1 MSLSNQ
7 TFEFSLNRAFD
18 ILRNGATLGLLFD
31 IPLLS
36 LVPSMGWSEGNRRFH
51 TVFLDFIHA
60 SSNFSFLRNILM
72 RFASSKYIS
81 MKKILIFIILFSTLV
96 SCVETH
102 YSNSFESNNDIP
114 SNKGIYYWKTIF
126 KLNDYELDFLKRH
139 EIIRIYVK
147 MFDVALQ
154 NNSPDDTLSVI
165 PIATT
170 RFKSHIPEGIE
181 IVPTV
186 YITYEALS
194 HLKGKDREY
203 IESYVQRILT
213 RIDAMISYNEIQ
225 EVREVQFD
233 CDWTSNTSYAYHC
246 ICDYAKRNLNKS
258 GRKFSITLRLH
269 QMDLEKYRFPSADR
283 GVLMLYNTG
292 SFKNPNSTNSIL
304 NYNDAQPY
312 IRRHEVPF
320 PVDYAYPTYSWS
332 LLFRNNDFKCI
343 VKDIDLN
350 EQSLLQKTDYNR
362 YIVQKDTLIGKLQLR
377 KGDMIRHETS
387 EYKEIE
393 LVKSDLTRR
402 HDMKNSRQIIYH
414 LDSTNLSNFSDHEI
428 KYMLLAY

>member
-1 MSLSNQ
+1 MFPHYSRIFGTS
-7 TFEFSLNRAFD
+7 
-18 ILRNGATLGLLFD
+18 LGLLFD

-36 LVPSMGWSEGNRRFH
+36 LVSSMGWSEGNRRFH
-51 TVFLDFIHA
+51 TVCLDFIHA

-81 MKKILIFIILFSTLV
+81 MKKFLIFIILFSTLV

-102 YSNSFESNNDIP
+102 YPNPFESNNDIP

-126 KLNDYELDFLKRH
+126 KLNDYELDFLKKH
-139 EIIRIYVK
+139 EISRIYVK

-154 NNSPDDTLSVI
+154 NDSPDDTLSVI

-170 RFKSHIPEGIE
+170 RFESPIPEGIE

-203 IESYVQRILT
+203 LESYAQRILT
-213 RIDAMISYNEIQ
+213 RVDAMISYNEIQ
-225 EVREVQFD
+225 KVREVHFD
-233 CDWTSNTSYAYHC
+233 CDWTSNTSYAYRC
-246 ICDYAKRNLNKS
+246 ICEYAKRNINKN

-269 QMDLEKYRFPSADR
+269 QMDLEKYQFPSADR

-304 NYNDAQPY
+304 NYNDAEPY

-332 LLFRNNDFKCI
+332 LLFRNNEFKCI
-343 VKDIDLN
+343 VRGIDLR
-350 EQSLLQKTDYNR
+350 ESSLFQKSDYNR
-362 YIVQKDTLIGKLQLR
+362 FFVQKDTLIGNLQLR
-377 KGDMIRHETS
+377 KGDIVRHETS
-387 EYKEIE
+387 EFKEIE
-393 LVKSDLTRR
+393 RVKSDLSRR

-414 LDSTNLSNFSDHEI
+414 LDSTNLSNYSDHEI

>member
-1 MSLSNQ
+1 
-7 TFEFSLNRAFD
+7 
-18 ILRNGATLGLLFD
+18 
-31 IPLLS
+31 
-36 LVPSMGWSEGNRRFH
+36 
-51 TVFLDFIHA
+51 
-60 SSNFSFLRNILM
+60 
-72 RFASSKYIS
+72 
-81 MKKILIFIILFSTLV
+81 MKKILTFIILFSAFV

-102 YSNSFESNNDIP
+102 SSPTENNNEVP
-114 SNKGIYYWKTIF
+114 SYKGIYYWKTIF
-126 KLNDYELDFLKRH
+126 KLSDYELDFLKKH
-139 EIIRIYVK
+139 EISRIYVK

-154 NNSPDDTLSVI
+154 NDSPDDTLSVI

-170 RFKSHIPEGIE
+170 RFESPIPEGIE

-203 IESYVQRILT
+203 LDSYAQRILT
-213 RIDAMISYNEIQ
+213 RVDAMISYNEIQ
-225 EVREVQFD
+225 KVREVHFD
-233 CDWTSNTSYAYHC
+233 CDWTSNTSYAYRC
-246 ICDYAKRNLNKS
+246 ICEYAKRNINKN

-269 QMDLEKYRFPSADR
+269 QMDLEKYQFPSADR

-304 NYNDAQPY
+304 SYNDAEPY

-332 LLFRNNDFKCI
+332 LLFRNNEFKCI
-343 VKDIDLN
+343 VRGVDLR
-350 EQSLLQKTDYNR
+350 ESSLFQKSDYNR
-362 YIVQKDTLIGKLQLR
+362 FFVQKDTLIGNLQLR
-377 KGDMIRHETS
+377 KGDIVRHETS
-387 EYKEIE
+387 EFKEIE
-393 LVKSDLTRR
+393 RVKSDLSRR

-414 LDSTNLSNFSDHEI
+414 LDSTNLSNYSDHEI

>member
-1 MSLSNQ
+1 
-7 TFEFSLNRAFD
+7 
-18 ILRNGATLGLLFD
+18 
-31 IPLLS
+31 
-36 LVPSMGWSEGNRRFH
+36 
-51 TVFLDFIHA
+51 
-60 SSNFSFLRNILM
+60 
-72 RFASSKYIS
+72 
-81 MKKILIFIILFSTLV
+81 MKKILTVALLFMALV
-96 SCVETH
+96 SCRRT
-102 YSNSFESNNDIP
+102 STTTDICNYNTAP
-114 SNKGIYYWKTIF
+114 SNGIYYWKTRF
-126 KLNDYELDFLKRH
+126 CLNDYELDFLKKH
-139 EIIRIYVK
+139 EISRIYVK

-154 NNSPDDTLSVI
+154 NGSTSDTLSVI

-170 RFKSHIPEGIE
+170 RFESPIPEGIE

-203 IESYVQRILT
+203 IESYAQRILT
-213 RIDAMISYNEIQ
+213 RIDAMVSYNEIP
-225 EVREVQFD
+225 EIREVQFD
-233 CDWTSNTSYAYHC
+233 CDWTSSTSYAYCC
-246 ICDYAKRNLNKS
+246 ICNYAKRNLNKN

-269 QMDLEKYRFPSADR
+269 QMSLENYQFPSADR

-304 NYNDAQPY
+304 SYNDAEPY
-312 IRRHEVPF
+312 IRRHEAPY

-332 LLFRNNDFKCI
+332 LLFRNNEFKCI
-343 VKDIDLN
+343 VRDVELRDSL
-350 EQSLLQKTDYNR
+350 LLQKTDYNR
-362 YIVQKDTLIGKLQLR
+362 FIVQKDTLIGNLQLR

-393 LVKSDLTRR
+393 RVKSDLTRR

-414 LDSTNLSNFSDHEI
+414 LDSTNLSNYSDHEI